1 MGGNAL
7 KELGFKRIGLE
18 EFNSVKSC
26 VLEKLP
32 AFCEKAE
39 VPKYIEDKSDFG
51 DLDVLGVLK
60 PNINPREKII
70 EIFNP
75 TLIKQNGNIYSFDVK
90 NLQIDLILTTGK
102 NWGCYYSFLSFGD
115 LGMCLGRISRLY
127 SLKYGIDGLSL
138 PVRNVV
144 DNHIIATIDISK
156 DIRKI
161 LRFFGYNVS
170 VWENGFKTEKEL
182 CDFIFSSPKIH
193 QGFLNKDS
201 ENCTHRKRDR
211 KRSAYKR
218 IYEWFQE
225 NKDRFPTPQPE
236 KPFLEQLNEVDA
248 YFPESCVKEKYE
260 LVIEE
265 IKKTELAREKFS
277 GDYISRL
284 LGIKGKEL
292 GLVIEAWS
300 KKFKSKQEKIDYI
313 LKTDILILEKEVKD
327 L

>member
-18 EFNSVKSC
+18 EFNSVKSY

-75 TLIKQNGNIYSFDVK
+75 TLIKQNGNIYSFDAR
-90 NLQIDLILTTGK
+90 NLQIDLILTTEK
-102 NWGCYYSFLSFGD
+102 NWDCYFNFLGFGD
-115 LGMCLGRISRLY
+115 CSMILGRIARLY
-127 SLKYGIDGLSL
+127 SLKYGIYGLEL

-144 DNHIIATIDISK
+144 DNHVIATIPVSK
-156 DIRKI
+156 NTKKI
-161 LRFFGYNVS
+161 YEFFGYDFS
-170 VWENGFKTEKEL
+170 KWEKGFKTNEEL
-182 CDFIFSSPKIH
+182 RDFIFSSPRITR
-193 QGFLNKDS
+193 GFLNKDS

-211 KRSAYKR
+211 KRTAYKE

-225 NKDRFPTPQPE
+225 NKDRFPAPQPE
-236 KPFLEQLNEVDA
+236 KPFLEQLDEVDT

-260 LVIEE
+260 LIVEE
-265 IKKTELAREKFS
+265 IKKIELAREKFS
-277 GDYISRL
+277 GDYVSNL

-300 KKFKSKQEKIDYI
+300 KKFKSKQEKVDYI
-313 LKTDILILEKEVKD
+313 LETDILTLEKEVKN